1 VRFAA
6 AALSLAALFAVTAVQ
21 AQQTPGD
28 TSDKAQ
34 AAAPEA
40 SVEAATP
47 PPLAIAPAAVP
58 PGVPA
63 GIWLLPL
70 NAAVQIYDC
79 GGLLCGRIAWLQ
91 RPRNPEG
98 QLAVDKK
105 NPDPALRPRPLCGMV
120 VLWGLRPAGLDRWSG
135 GWLYNPHDGITYRV
149 NGEFRGADTLVVR
162 IYLGFPLFGQTSIW
176 QRVPRLSSEGWC

>member
-1 VRFAA
+1 
-6 AALSLAALFAVTAVQ
+6 LAALFAVTAAQ
-21 AQQTPGD
+21 AQETPDGA
-28 TSDKAQ
+28 SAKVQ

-40 SVEAATP
+40 DVGTVTP
-47 PPLAIAPAAVP
+47 PPPAIALVPVP

-63 GIWLLPL
+63 GIWLLPQK
-70 NAAVQIYDC
+70 AAVQIYDC
-79 GGLLCGRIAWLQ
+79 GGLLCGRVAWLQ

-98 QLAVDKK
+98 QLVIDKK
-105 NPDPALRPRPLCGMV
+105 NPDPALRLRPLCGMV
-120 VLWGLRPAGLDRWSG
+120 VLWGLRPAGPDRWNG
-135 GWLYNPHDGITYRV
+135 GWLYNPDDGTTYRV